1 MADSL
6 EYASVSYF
14 EMALAAGNLKEAD
27 EMSSKREKLKIRL
40 EAERERLLTELR
52 QANVVERDNL
62 GYGNHMADDATEA
75 FEQAKD
81 LALRQNL
88 ERLLEQ
94 VEGALARF
102 VRGTYGL
109 CEQCGKEIDPA
120 RLKALP
126 YAILC
131 LSCQQ
136 RRESR

>member
-1 MADSL
+1 
-6 EYASVSYF
+6 
-14 EMALAAGNLKEAD
+14 
-27 EMSSKREKLKIRL
+27 MSSKREKLKIRL

>member
-1 MADSL
+1 MDVIIEL
-6 EYASVSYF
+6 I
-14 EMALAAGNLKEAD
+14 AGSLKEVS
-27 EMSSKREKLKIRL
+27 EMTHKREKLKMRL
-40 EAERERLLTELR
+40 EAERGRLLTELS
-52 QANVVERDNL
+52 QTNVVERDNL

-88 ERLLEQ
+88 ERLLKQ
-94 VEGALARF
+94 VEDALKRF
-102 VRGTYGL
+102 ETGTYGL

-126 YAILC
+126 YATLC

-136 RRESR
+136 HRESR

>member
-1 MADSL
+1 MAS
-6 EYASVSYF
+6 
-14 EMALAAGNLKEAD
+14 N
-27 EMSSKREKLKIRL
+27 REKLRIRL
-40 EAERERLLTELR
+40 EAERERLLTELS
-52 QANVVERDNL
+52 QTNVVVERENL

-88 ERLLEQ
+88 ERLLDQ
-94 VEGALARF
+94 VEDALERF
-102 VRGTYGL
+102 EAGTYGL
-109 CEQCGKEIDPA
+109 CEQCGREIDPA

-126 YAILC
+126 YATLC